1 MTVSALARYLDCS
14 PSTIYHRLLKKD
26 QIPAFKL
33 GGGWR
38 FSRSVID
45 EWIAR
50 LHNTTNPP
58 LTRSSGRKR
67 GPKPKLS

>member
-14 PSTIYHRLLKKD
+14 PSTIYHRLLKKK

-45 EWIAR
+45 EWIAGLR
-50 LHNTTNPP
+50 VSNPP
-58 LTRSSGRKR
+58 VTRGRKS
-67 GPKPKLS
+67 KVS

>member
-1 MTVSALARYLDCS
+1 MTLQQVAEYLLCH
-14 PSTIYHRLLKKD
+14 PSGLLKKK

-33 GGGWR
+33 GKDWR

-58 LTRSSGRKR
+58 VTRDRKS
-67 GPKPKLS
+67 KVS